1 MRSLSRKTAYR
12 KSTFRNLATSLIL
25 FERITTTT
33 AKAKE
38 LKPIVEHLIN
48 SARPGD
54 LTGRRKLLAYL
65 FDENAVNKTIDV
77 LMPRFA
83 ETPTGF
89 IKTYKVGIRKG
100 DGAEQMIVELQKEIP
115 LIIKEL
121 PKGETKDENVKSKKV
136 ATAKPSATTKK
147 TSTTKK

>member
-1 MRSLSRKTAYR
+1 MRSLSRKKDYR
-12 KSTFRNLATSLIL
+12 KSTFRNMATSLIL

-65 FDENAVNKTIDV
+65 FDENAVKKTIDE
-77 LMPRFA
+77 LIPRYA
-83 ETPTGF
+83 NTPTGF
-89 IKTYKVGIRKG
+89 IRTYKVGIRKG
-100 DGAEQMIVELQKEIP
+100 DGADQMIVELQKDNS
-115 LIIKEL
+115 KE
-121 PKGETKDENVKSKKV
+121 ETKVSTKIELKDENANSKKV

-147 TSTTKK
+147 TDK

>member
-1 MRSLSRKTAYR
+1 MRSLSRKKDYR
-12 KSTFRNLATSLIL
+12 KSTFRNMATSLIL

-65 FDENAVNKTIDV
+65 FDENAVNKTIDE
-77 LMPRFA
+77 LLPRYA
-83 ETPTGF
+83 NTPTGF

-100 DGAEQMIVELQKEIP
+100 DGADQMIVELQKDTTP
-115 LIIKEL
+115 IIKEL
-121 PKGETKDENVKSKKV
+121 PKGESKDENAKSTKV
-136 ATAKPSATTKK
+136 ATATTKK
-147 TSTTKK
+147 SNK